1 MYRIILVL
9 QLNWLQ
15 VFYLLIL
22 TTPISLQPTNPSP
35 LQPHFGFFRPS
46 ITWPLANEPNFS
58 YLQHLQC
65 ALLFLH
71 LLLSLLLSMSS
82 DLSSP
87 LTSMVLC
94 LKILKY
100 FIFFL
105 LQELFWD
112 FNKSKNHFPESTVT
126 FKILHAILGHPKTWC
141 HFWSPSTPRR
151 AWASDKS
158 FNAQQKPYFSMNLS
172 FCNS

>member
-15 VFYLLIL
+15 FFYLLIL

-100 FIFFL
+100 FIFFCFKSSFKTL
-105 LQELFWD
+105 IKAKIIFQKAQLHLKFCMQSWD
-112 FNKSKNHFPESTVT
+112 IQRPDVIFGLHPHPAGHEPLINPLMPNKSP
-126 FKILHAILGHPKTWC
+126 I
-141 HFWSPSTPRR
+141 SP
-151 AWASDKS
+151 WI
-158 FNAQQKPYFSMNLS
+158 
-172 FCNS
+172 